1 MGILDALLGSQVEN
15 FRLRDFR
22 NASHL
27 RPDVNPPRQQF
38 QGYVNF
44 ILNRDLFSYLF
55 NPDGSTQFRTQISSL
70 VRTADLPSVNF
81 KTETKNAYN
90 AKKIVNTGVE
100 YQPVNM
106 TVFDTMG
113 NEWLSTLMRYFSY
126 HYMDPRN
133 KQEPGNRDIEGS
145 VPRVGGLN
153 DLNAQ
158 FGQAPNGPASSGISG
173 QKGFDSN
180 KAGYNPNQTTNFFE
194 RIDYV
199 LYHGNKG
206 VQYSIINPV
215 ITSFKP
221 GSIDYASSNPME
233 FAITFEYERFTVYNV
248 LNFDLSEEDV
258 DRFENTDGITFTDA
272 LTDVTLP
279 VVMQQE
285 RELITLGNTNKV
297 PKPLGRTA
305 NPAAAEPPPPPP
317 PPPPP
322 GEGGQPPPPN
332 TAPPPTVLDR
342 EGRTPEALQQVYGT
356 AATFGGSSDNDP
368 SGLFGILDTIGS
380 AAINAVAS
388 GGSVKDAVAG
398 VASASIGTLIG
409 KKINENLNTPP
420 GGG

>member
-1 MGILDALLGSQVEN
+1 MGILDTLLGSQAEN

-44 ILNRDLFSYLF
+44 ILNRDLFGFLF
-55 NPDGSTQFRTQISSL
+55 ADNGSTQFRTQISSL

-81 KTETKNAYN
+81 NTETKNAYN

-133 KQEPGNRDIEGS
+133 KQEAGNRDIEGS
-145 VPRVGGLN
+145 VPRAGGVDN
-153 DLNAQ
+153 ISTE
-158 FGQAPNGPASSGISG
+158 FGMSSGTAGGISG
-173 QKGFDSN
+173 QTGFDSN
-180 KAGYNPNQTTNFFE
+180 KAGYNPQQTANFFE

-215 ITSFKP
+215 LTSFKP

-233 FAITFEYERFTVYNV
+233 FALSFAYERFTVYNV

-258 DRFENTDGITFTDA
+258 DRFENTDGVTFVDA
-272 LTDVTLP
+272 LNDVTLP
-279 VVMQQE
+279 TVMQQE
-285 RELITLGNTNKV
+285 REIATLGNTNKSN
-297 PKPLGRTA
+297 KQASRAA
-305 NPAAAEPPPPPP
+305 NPNDPSLGAPAEPEVTEGEDPPPPPP
-317 PPPPP
+317 
-322 GEGGQPPPPN
+322 Q
-332 TAPPPTVLDR
+332 PTVLDR
-342 EGRTPEALQQVYGT
+342 EGRTPEALEQLYGQN
-356 AATFGGSSDNDP
+356 ATFGGSSDNSPD
-368 SGLFGILDTIGS
+368 GLFGILDTVATS
-380 AAINAVAS
+380 ALNAVRS
-388 GGSVKDAVAG
+388 GSSVKDAVAG
-398 VASASIGTLIG
+398 AAAVSIGTVIG
-409 KKINENLNTPP
+409 KEINKTINTP
-420 GGG
+420 GDT

>member
-1 MGILDALLGSQVEN
+1 MGILDALFGSQVEN
-15 FRLRDFR
+15 FRLRDYR

-55 NPDGSTQFRTQISSL
+55 ADNGTTQFRTQISSL

-153 DLNAQ
+153 DLNAK
-158 FGQAPNGPASSGISG
+158 FGQEGVSTDSGIVG
-173 QKGFDSN
+173 QKGFNSN
-180 KAGYNPNQTTNFFE
+180 KAGLNPQQTTNFFE

-215 ITSFKP
+215 LTMFKP
-221 GSIDYASSNPME
+221 GSIDYTSSNPME
-233 FAITFEYERFTVYNV
+233 FALTFEYERFTVYNV
-248 LNFDLSEEDV
+248 LNFDLSDEDV
-258 DRFENTDGITFTDA
+258 DRFENTDGITFTEA
-272 LTDVTLP
+272 LVDVTLP

-285 RELITLGNTNKV
+285 REIVTLGNTNKV

-305 NPAAAEPPPPPP
+305 NPAAAETIPAVPSPPPAGEGTPPPPPP
-317 PPPPP
+317 PP
-322 GEGGQPPPPN
+322 Q
-332 TAPPPTVLDR
+332 PTVLDR
-342 EGRTPEALQQVYGT
+342 EGRTPEALQTLYGG
-356 AATFGGSSDNDP
+356 AATFGGNSDNDP
-368 SGLFGILDTIGS
+368 SGLFGILDTIGG
-380 AAINAVAS
+380 AAIGAVLS

-398 VASASIGTLIG
+398 AASASIGTLIG
-409 KKINENLNTPP
+409 KEINKSIND
-420 GGG
+420 GGE

>member
-1 MGILDALLGSQVEN
+1 MGILDALFGSQVEN
-15 FRLRDFR
+15 FRLRDYR

-55 NPDGSTQFRTQISSL
+55 ADNGTTQFRTQISSL

-100 YQPVNM
+100 YEPVNM

-153 DLNAQ
+153 DFNAK
-158 FGQAPNGPASSGISG
+158 FGQEGVQSDSGVVG
-173 QKGFDSN
+173 QRGFNSN
-180 KAGYNPNQTTNFFE
+180 KAGLNPQQTTNFFE

-206 VQYSIINPV
+206 VQYSIVNPV
-215 ITSFKP
+215 LTTFKP
-221 GSIDYASSNPME
+221 GSIDYSSSSPME
-233 FAITFEYERFTVYNV
+233 FSLTFEYERFTVYNV
-248 LNFDLSEEDV
+248 LNFDLSDEDV
-258 DRFENTDGITFTDA
+258 DRFENTDGITFTEA
-272 LTDVTLP
+272 LADVTLP

-285 RELITLGNTNKV
+285 RELVTLGNTNKV

-305 NPAAAEPPPPPP
+305 NPAAAAPPPPTTAPPPAGEGTPPPPPP
-317 PPPPP
+317 PP
-322 GEGGQPPPPN
+322 QPL
-332 TAPPPTVLDR
+332 VLDR
-342 EGRTPEALQQVYGT
+342 EGRTPEALQTLYGG
-356 AATFGGSSDNDP
+356 AATFGGGTDNDP

-380 AAINAVAS
+380 AAVGAVLS

-409 KKINENLNTPP
+409 KEINKNLND
-420 GGG
+420 GGE